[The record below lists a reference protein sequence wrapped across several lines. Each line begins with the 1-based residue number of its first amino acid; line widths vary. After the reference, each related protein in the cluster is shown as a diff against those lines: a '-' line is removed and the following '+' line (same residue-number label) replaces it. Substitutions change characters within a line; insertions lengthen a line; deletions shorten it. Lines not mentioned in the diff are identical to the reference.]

1 MTTCVAPRQRRAAR
15 TEGEKGK
22 HRHPKG
28 GEDKAPKE
36 KGETVKRSRREG
48 TTIPKKGWR
57 QKHLPKGRWRCVPP
71 SFVKLVRFFLSPSRI
86 AAFPSSPFGVMA
98 PSPPP
103 PPAFSVVVLSPFRQW
118 CFLPSFTM
126 VGGNV
131 LQPSVVWCRCPSS
144 FWVVMYICFAS
155 LNMVIELNL
164 IMFLHLFFSW
174 RGTSITTEKWRE
186 EGRIDQKKKG
196 TAHER

>member
-28 GEDKAPKE
+28 GEEKAPKE

-57 QKHLPKGRWRCVPP
+57 QKHLPKGRWRCFPP
-71 SFVKLVRFFLSPSRI
+71 PCVKLVRFSLSPSRI

-103 PPAFSVVVLSPFRQW
+103 PAFLSGGAFTHFASGAFFPLSPW
-118 CFLPSFTM
+118 LAEMCSS
-126 VGGNV
+126 
-131 LQPSVVWCRCPSS
+131 LQLCAGW
-144 FWVVMYICFAS
+144 
-155 LNMVIELNL
+155 
-164 IMFLHLFFSW
+164 
-174 RGTSITTEKWRE
+174 
-186 EGRIDQKKKG
+186 
-196 TAHER
+196 

>member
-1 MTTCVAPRQRRAAR
+1 
-15 TEGEKGK
+15 
-22 HRHPKG
+22 
-28 GEDKAPKE
+28 
-36 KGETVKRSRREG
+36 
-48 TTIPKKGWR
+48 
-57 QKHLPKGRWRCVPP
+57 
-71 SFVKLVRFFLSPSRI
+71 
-86 AAFPSSPFGVMA
+86 
-98 PSPPP
+98 
-103 PPAFSVVVLSPFRQW
+103 
-118 CFLPSFTM
+118 M

-186 EGRIDQKKKG
+186 EGRIDQKKKARLMRG
-196 TAHER
+196 EEKTYTISMGKRSSIGRETKVTSARFLLEEGNHRHEKEGGGESLVPPSGSSFGWRCLRLLLWVAVLSSSSSSFGRKCFLRLLVSSGGVVHTSSFRAGADVSPHCVGGGAAAVPSL

>member
-36 KGETVKRSRREG
+36 KGETVKRSRRETPPSQRRDG
-48 TTIPKKGWR
+48 HRSTCPKVV
-57 QKHLPKGRWRCVPP
+57 WRCVPP

-103 PPAFSVVVLSPFRQW
+103 PAFSVVVLSPLSPVVLSSLFHHGW
-118 CFLPSFTM
+118 WKCAPAFSCVVPMSFLLL
-126 VGGNV
+126 GGNV
-131 LQPSVVWCRCPSS
+131 HMFR
-144 FWVVMYICFAS
+144 F
-155 LNMVIELNL
+155 IE
-164 IMFLHLFFSW
+164 H
-174 RGTSITTEKWRE
+174 G
-186 EGRIDQKKKG
+186 
-196 TAHER
+196 H